1 MKILK
6 TIGLILLVVLAC
18 VGVAG
23 MCFGII
29 NNIRS
34 TNPDNI
40 INVENYDEGLTAERE
55 DEIAVTTSDDGQI
68 TVKGKNEAETDVEIK
83 VCDVTLAKGEYTI
96 SSNAKGVS
104 NETYYLCLRTGEGET
119 AETTLADTKDDSTI
133 TVEADD
139 TVYTVYIVICAG
151 AEIDTTFQPVLVS
164 GAEAGSFYV
173 YGK

>member
-1 MKILK
+1 MLRK
-6 TIGLILLVVLAC
+6 IGLILLIILAC

-23 MCFGII
+23 MCFGVI

-55 DEIAVTTSDDGQI
+55 DGITVSTSDDGQI

-96 SSNAKGVS
+96 SSSAKGVA
-104 NETYYLCLRTGEGET
+104 NDTYYLCLRTGEGES
-119 AETTLADTKDDSTI
+119 AVTTLADTADKSTI

-151 AEIDTTFQPVLVS
+151 AEIDTTFKPVLVS